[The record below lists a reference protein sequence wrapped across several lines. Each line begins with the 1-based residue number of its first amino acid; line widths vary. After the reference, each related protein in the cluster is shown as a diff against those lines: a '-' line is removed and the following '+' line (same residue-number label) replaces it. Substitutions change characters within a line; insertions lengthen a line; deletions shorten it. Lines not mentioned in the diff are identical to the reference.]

1 MGKTV
6 AEALDEINCG
16 TARNRGEEDGIKAVS
31 RRTEIA
37 YIYPAGGGKAE
48 EADEGAQQAEVRGC
62 ASTVNAA
69 VVQRKCVFL
78 SGEICPTGRPALV
91 GSAWAGNSTCD
102 WAEVSRSHSRS
113 GSRPASGTV
122 GNEPRHSRG
131 WSHPAE
137 GRNLHG
143 YATIAV
149 SRTYVDAVWRS
160 KVLVVACRTERIL
173 FA

>member
-1 MGKTV
+1 LSPLRVARLSLFLSLGTTV

-16 TARNRGEEDGIKAVS
+16 LARDRGEEEGIKTVS

-37 YIYPAGGGKAE
+37 YKAE
-48 EADEGAQQAEVRGC
+48 EADEVAQHAKVRGC

-69 VVQRKCVFL
+69 VVQWKCVFL
-78 SGEICPTGRPALV
+78 SGEICPTGRPAQA

-102 WAEVSRSHSRS
+102 WTEVSRSHSRS

-131 WSHPAE
+131 WSH
-137 GRNLHG
+137 L
-143 YATIAV
+143 
-149 SRTYVDAVWRS
+149 
-160 KVLVVACRTERIL
+160 
-173 FA
+173 